1 MKRPTKAE
9 QEVVK
14 LRGLIT
20 ARDILIGELRT
31 HTCLPPEVKEV
42 HVKGD
47 TVYRIPKWY
56 HVVDILVFST
66 LASLAW
72 HFYSTPRIVE
82 KPYYV
87 TVTKAVPGLAAVP
100 CGSNGGPKDCVDNAE
115 NIEKR
120 FEECQSDYIYQRQRI
135 KVLEAWKRNHELQ

>member
-1 MKRPTKAE
+1 MKKPTKAE
-9 QEVVK
+9 QEVVR

-47 TVYRIPKWY
+47 TVYRWSATA
-56 HVVDILVFST
+56 FM
-66 LASLAW
+66 AW
-72 HFYSTPRIVE
+72 ALGAAIIEGWLFLNHPRIVE

-87 TVTKAVPGLAAVP
+87 TVTKAP
-100 CGSNGGPKDCVDNAE
+100 
-115 NIEKR
+115 
-120 FEECQSDYIYQRQRI
+120 SDYEETKSVLAECRDDWRMDQLRI
-135 KVLEAWKRNHELQ
+135 KVLEAWKREHEINN